1 MKAELNGRSDR
12 LNLSINLIMV
22 NFSSQQED
30 SMEKKKRIKD
40 PDAKNPEDWDEREM
54 IEDLEEKKPADWD
67 QLEHFPGPDV
77 KKPDDGDE
85 EMDGE
90 WEPLM
95 ISNLDYKEA
104 EKKTKVQED

>member
-1 MKAELNGRSDR
+1 
-12 LNLSINLIMV
+12 
-22 NFSSQQED
+22 
-30 SMEKKKRIKD
+30 
-40 PDAKNPEDWDEREM
+40 M

-77 KKPDDGDE
+77 KKPDDRDE
-85 EMDGE
+85 EMDGK

-104 EKKTKVQED
+104 EKKTKVQEDQCTEIYKEEEKENEESEKETDFIIRMNSNGTKIVTPWL